1 MSEKQP
7 RFSMTVTY
15 TDDQVP
21 GYHAGTL
28 AAVAKWLGR
37 QVNVDSAQIARVTP
51 ARRWTPPSAGRWPAP
66 HR

>member
-37 QVNVDSAQIARVTP
+37 QVNVDSAQIAPV
-51 ARRWTPPSAGRWPAP
+51 AGESQPGS
-66 HR
+66 